1 MFTVNLHVEHGDANN
16 VVMSLLN
23 SLPLDLGLNLSKLSN
38 LSTYLDL
45 ASKYGNP
52 TTVINA
58 NEEVFQAINYD
69 SDDNNNYWA
78 ILSTDFVFMDVAIPL
93 VADLDNEKIYESFT
107 SSESKVLKSIKEYL
121 N

>member
-1 MFTVNLHVEHGDANN
+1 MLTIKLNLEHKDINN
-16 VVMSLLN
+16 PVISLLN
-23 SLPLDLGLNLSKLSN
+23 LLEPEVSLSLSNLSN

-45 ASKYGNP
+45 ASKHTNP

-58 NEEVFQAINYD
+58 NEEILQAINYD

-78 ILSTDFVFMDVAIPL
+78 ILTSDFVFIDVAIPL
-93 VADLDNEKIYESFT
+93 VADLDDEKLYENFS
-107 SSESKVLKSIKEYL
+107 SSETKVLKSLKDYL